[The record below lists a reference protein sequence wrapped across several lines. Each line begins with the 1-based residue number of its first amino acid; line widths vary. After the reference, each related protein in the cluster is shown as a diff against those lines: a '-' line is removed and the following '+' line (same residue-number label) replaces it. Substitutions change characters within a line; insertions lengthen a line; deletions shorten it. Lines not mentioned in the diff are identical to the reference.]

1 MATKEQ
7 TAPKPTL
14 TADKNAA
21 MKLPAS
27 MFKLD
32 PEELQPLA
40 QKLIDAAGELT
51 EPHTLLTNTL
61 MTSESVVSDYTG
73 EWEPTGTYQGTREA
87 WEKAGKG
94 HKDAVGK
101 LITKLTNLAN
111 GIQWLIEHADQ
122 TERENARKAAG
133 VDTNIG
139 GTGTGGN
146 KPAAPVPAAP
156 APATSEPTQYT

>member
-1 MATKEQ
+1 MTTKEQ

-32 PEELQPLA
+32 PEELQPMA
-40 QKLIDAAGELT
+40 QKLIDAAGDLAD
-51 EPHTLLTNTL
+51 PHTLLTNTL
-61 MTSESVVSDYTG
+61 MTSESVVADYSG

-87 WEKAGKG
+87 WEKAGHG
-94 HKDAVGK
+94 HVKSLSHLMKK
-101 LITKLTNLAN
+101 LINTAN
-111 GIQWLIEHADQ
+111 GIQWLIEHADE
-122 TERENARKAAG
+122 TERENARKAAQ

-146 KPAAPVPAAP
+146 KPAAPAPTSP
-156 APATSEPTQYT
+156 APTTSEPTQYT